1 MSRAVLLAAGAGVVG
16 VLAGWELLGA
26 FVLDGGAGRLSG
38 RLLGPLRRAGA
49 TGAAPTARERRRL
62 ALVAAGCLLAA
73 GWLVAG
79 PVPALVLAA
88 AGPLA
93 AGALVRARRA
103 RWRARLADQ
112 APMVARAVADALAG
126 GHSIRGAIAEA
137 ARGGGVAAPAGGELV
152 AAAHALAL
160 GDDLDVALGRLRRR
174 ARSPAYDLLV
184 AAVLL
189 QREAGGDLA
198 GLLREI
204 AGALEA
210 TARAE
215 RDARTATAQAR
226 FTGLIVA
233 GLPLGALALGELAD
247 PGSLPA
253 LLTSPISA
261 VMVAAALVLQAAGLI
276 AIRHLARAGTTQ
288 AGAAGRPAAVG
299 G

>member
-1 MSRAVLLAAGAGVVG
+1 VSRAALLAAAAGVAGVV
-16 VLAGWELLGA
+16 AGWELLGA
-26 FVLDGGAGRLSG
+26 FVVDGGAGRLSG

-62 ALVAAGCLLAA
+62 ALVATGCLLAA

-79 PVPALVLAA
+79 PVLALVLAA

-103 RWRARLADQ
+103 RWRARVSDQ
-112 APMVARAVADALAG
+112 APLVARAVGDALAG

-137 ARGGGVAAPAGGELV
+137 ARAGGVPAPAGGEL
-152 AAAHALAL
+152 AAVAHALAL
-160 GDDLDVALGRLRRR
+160 GDDLDVALERLRRR
-174 ARSPAYDLLV
+174 ARSAAYDLLV

-226 FTGLIVA
+226 FTGRIVA
-233 GLPLGALALGELAD
+233 GLPLAALAVGELAD

-253 LLTSPISA
+253 LLTSPLSA
-261 VMVAAALVLQAAGLI
+261 VMIVVALGLQAVGLL
-276 AIRHLARAGTTQ
+276 AIRRLSRAATVPSG
-288 AGAAGRPAAVG
+288 AAVG
-299 G
+299 R

>member
-1 MSRAVLLAAGAGVVG
+1 MSRAMLLAAAAGMAGVV
-16 VLAGWELLGA
+16 AGWELLGA
-26 FVLDGGAGRLSG
+26 FVVDGGAGRLGG

-79 PVPALVLAA
+79 PILACVVAA

-93 AGALVRARRA
+93 VGALVRARRA
-103 RWRARLADQ
+103 RWRGRLADQ
-112 APMVARAVADALAG
+112 APIVARAIADALAG

-137 ARGGGVAAPAGGELV
+137 AHRGGVPAPAGPELQ
-152 AAAHALAL
+152 ATAHALAL
-160 GDDLDVALGRLRRR
+160 GDDLDLALDRLRDQ

-204 AGALEA
+204 AGSLEA
-210 TARAE
+210 TARAARE
-215 RDARTATAQAR
+215 ARTATAQAR

-233 GLPLGALALGELAD
+233 GLPLGALALGEVAD
-247 PGSLPA
+247 PGSLAA

-261 VMVAAALVLQAAGLI
+261 VMVVAALVLQGAGLL
-276 AIRHLARAGTTQ
+276 AIRRLSRVPG
-288 AGAAGRPAAVG
+288 
-299 G
+299 

>member
-1 MSRAVLLAAGAGVVG
+1 
-16 VLAGWELLGA
+16 
-26 FVLDGGAGRLSG
+26 
-38 RLLGPLRRAGA
+38 
-49 TGAAPTARERRRL
+49 
-62 ALVAAGCLLAA
+62 
-73 GWLVAG
+73 
-79 PVPALVLAA
+79 
-88 AGPLA
+88 
-93 AGALVRARRA
+93 
-103 RWRARLADQ
+103 
-112 APMVARAVADALAG
+112 
-126 GHSIRGAIAEA
+126 
-137 ARGGGVAAPAGGELV
+137 
-152 AAAHALAL
+152 
-160 GDDLDVALGRLRRR
+160 
-174 ARSPAYDLLV
+174 V

-276 AIRHLARAGTTQ
+276 AIRRLARAGTTQ